1 MRALGA
7 FSPLSLSVVSGVRLL
22 RFINSLLVAIK
33 SGNMLGV
40 LANGGALLFIQWCIT
55 FYRMHQSVCSLEC
68 SAWICTTVQPQYSRL
83 LCGDRCCG
91 CCSECF
97 KECVST
103 NVQAN
108 VVRRPIR
115 RTVTCWAL
123 ASVRRARCEPF
134 FALLRS
140 PIFALSNFCLQ
151 INISLSSSLFLSLDC
166 KVCIN

>member
-55 FYRMHQSVCSLEC
+55 FYRMHHRCALWNAPHEYARLCSLNIRVYF
-68 SAWICTTVQPQYSRL
+68 AAIVAA
-83 LCGDRCCG
+83 D
-91 CCSECF
+91 
-97 KECVST
+97 V
-103 NVQAN
+103 VAN
-108 VVRRPIR
+108 VSKNVFRRMFKRMLSGAPSAAPSP
-115 RTVTCWAL
+115 VEHSPA
-123 ASVRRARCEPF
+123 
-134 FALLRS
+134 FAEHAVSHLLLLRS